1 MAMEKS
7 LEQAM
12 AAVVEAGRDRPVDP
26 TQALRMVAVSTT
38 MRRVLDHI
46 AAESLFDT
54 EPAQLATV
62 LEELAG
68 DPDQDP

>member
-1 MAMEKS
+1 MKEP

-12 AAVVEAGRDRPVDP
+12 AAVVEAGRDMPVDRI
-26 TQALRMVAVSTT
+26 QARRMVGVSMA
-38 MRRVLDHI
+38 MRQVLDHI

-68 DPDQDP
+68 DPARDP